1 MYPYRKRQRPRPP
14 VRHLTAAAA
23 LFLLSGC
30 AGTPTASAPA
40 PTPANRSAPHAAAAL
55 ARYTAA
61 DVRFMQGMIA
71 HHRQA
76 LEMAALVPERTANE
90 AIRLLAE
97 RIDVSQQSE
106 IARMQRWLAR
116 RGEPAASGAHGEHHG
131 ADHASMPGMLSAEEM
146 AQLAAARSADFD
158 RLFLEGMIHHHE
170 GALVTVDELFAAHGA
185 GQEPE
190 LFQLASDVDAD
201 QRAEIARMQRL
212 LGTAAAV
219 PDTR

>member
-40 PTPANRSAPHAAAAL
+40 PTPANRSAPHAAATL

-116 RGEPAASGAHGEHHG
+116 RCEATSDAVSHAHHEH
-131 ADHASMPGMLSAEEM
+131 MPGMLSAEEM
-146 AQLAAARSADFD
+146 ARLAAARSADFD
-158 RLFLEGMIHHHE
+158 RLFLEGMIHHHV
-170 GALVTVDELFAAHGA
+170 GALVMVDELFAAHGA

>member
-1 MYPYRKRQRPRPP
+1 
-14 VRHLTAAAA
+14 
-23 LFLLSGC
+23 
-30 AGTPTASAPA
+30 
-40 PTPANRSAPHAAAAL
+40 
-55 ARYTAA
+55 
-61 DVRFMQGMIA
+61 
-71 HHRQA
+71 
-76 LEMAALVPERTANE
+76 
-90 AIRLLAE
+90 
-97 RIDVSQQSE
+97 
-106 IARMQRWLAR
+106 MQRWLAR
-116 RGEPAASGAHGEHHG
+116 RGEATSDAVSHAHHEH
-131 ADHASMPGMLSAEEM
+131 MPGMLSAEEM